1 MTAEDMQQGS
11 IILKKGRL
19 QRKIKVIVIKTQK
32 FTPSWIG
39 TQIYG
44 EATGQKVTL
53 KFTIPESCPKE
64 LFPFNVYISAESL
77 DIRAA
82 SGMQLSVID
91 SNSPDFGQNRGSH
104 YKYVYT
110 VTEPGAHRLYFENV
124 QTAEDGIE
132 HSLVLEAKYFEP
144 ITKVYTFTS
153 SQNAITLTNMR
164 SHSAG
169 ADDEPVLYS
178 IAAPKRGAYVRIDMT
193 LEDKASGLA
202 VDASAKD
209 EFLLFS
215 KSLDYY
221 PDSAASELGLSG
233 FDCQFFPISED
244 VWSAGTDGR
253 AMLFMPYNPTNPAQG
268 KGKFSV
274 YMKTRYANSNDIVRI
289 SSNSTSNKSYI
300 PGNTNQP
307 YNGQR
312 YRSTIFDLF
321 TFPPYRFA
329 AQVNGEGTYVTS
341 GEAEESVDAIQ
352 WRYGKGVSVDIEFD
366 VTSYKNTKAYY
377 EENVL
382 GTSVDPFGEAF
393 DIYIYAPMLEIDRG
407 RAEAMGLSESKFRP
421 NPDVEGGF
429 IYTVEATR
437 EAERAYGVATALIDD
452 SSNANPSQEGER
464 KRLPFRTK
472 RVVSIGEITIST
484 NKEQILYYDK
494 SFNVSNTS
502 IEGSITYGANETSQL
517 SIPKDSFVVLQRV
530 SDGARVG
537 SFTIDS
543 NGHYLLRLR
552 NEYEINWDLDEYK
565 VDYTSADSKYYST
578 KNSITLPN
586 LMANPNITLI
596 LSE

>member
-1 MTAEDMQQGS
+1 
-11 IILKKGRL
+11 
-19 QRKIKVIVIKTQK
+19 
-32 FTPSWIG
+32 
-39 TQIYG
+39 
-44 EATGQKVTL
+44 
-53 KFTIPESCPKE
+53 
-64 LFPFNVYISAESL
+64 
-77 DIRAA
+77 
-82 SGMQLSVID
+82 
-91 SNSPDFGQNRGSH
+91 
-104 YKYVYT
+104 
-110 VTEPGAHRLYFENV
+110 
-124 QTAEDGIE
+124 
-132 HSLVLEAKYFEP
+132 
-144 ITKVYTFTS
+144 
-153 SQNAITLTNMR
+153 
-164 SHSAG
+164 
-169 ADDEPVLYS
+169 
-178 IAAPKRGAYVRIDMT
+178 
-193 LEDKASGLA
+193 
-202 VDASAKD
+202 
-209 EFLLFS
+209 
-215 KSLDYY
+215 
-221 PDSAASELGLSG
+221 
-233 FDCQFFPISED
+233 
-244 VWSAGTDGR
+244 
-253 AMLFMPYNPTNPAQG
+253 MLFMPYNPTNPAQG

-289 SSNSTSNKSYI
+289 SSNSKTSNSYL

-341 GEAEESVDAIQ
+341 CEAEESVDAIQ

-366 VTSYKNTKAYY
+366 VTSYQNTKAYY

-452 SSNANPSQEGER
+452 TSTTNPSQEGER

-517 SIPKDSFVVLQRV
+517 SIPEDSFVVPQRV

-537 SFTIDS
+537 
-543 NGHYLLRLR
+543 
-552 NEYEINWDLDEYK
+552 
-565 VDYTSADSKYYST
+565 
-578 KNSITLPN
+578 
-586 LMANPNITLI
+586 
-596 LSE
+596 